1 MSTPTYATP
10 SYSKIDN
17 YETNKSVAPHFDLS
31 SLLNLQKNYAI
42 NLDGINVSGVGEDP
56 AIKTL
61 NAKLK
66 TINDDVQNSQTA
78 ASKTLLNQN
87 TVNSILNT
95 ENERLMAKK
104 ANIDVAAQGQQR
116 MINLNNNYQ
125 KRYAVYSKIFMVIV
139 GFIAV
144 ILLLNFLS
152 TYFTIIPR
160 SIYIL
165 LYIVIVTGSLI
176 YIIMLYSTLV
186 SRNPMNYDEVML
198 PQPTNVGDKVL
209 GATPTNDSGVS
220 ADYTNAFGPYYNC
233 LGQQCCAP
241 GLVWSYQQGCSLPGP
256 AQAPAST

>member
-1 MSTPTYATP
+1 MSTQTYATP
-10 SYSKIDN
+10 SYSNIDDN
-17 YETNKSVAPHFDLS
+17 KPKSVAPHFDLS
-31 SLLNLQKNYAI
+31 SLLNLQKNYAM
-42 NLDGINVSGVGEDP
+42 NLDGINVSGAEGEDS
-56 AIKTL
+56 AITKL
-61 NAKLK
+61 NKKLGVL
-66 TINDDVQNSQTA
+66 NDDING
-78 ASKTLLNQN
+78 SKIKADATLLKQDA
-87 TVNSILNT
+87 VNDILNT
-95 ENERLMAKK
+95 ENERLLAKK
-104 ANIDVAAQGQQR
+104 RNIDVAAQGQQR

-186 SRNPMNYDEVML
+186 SRNPMNYDEDML